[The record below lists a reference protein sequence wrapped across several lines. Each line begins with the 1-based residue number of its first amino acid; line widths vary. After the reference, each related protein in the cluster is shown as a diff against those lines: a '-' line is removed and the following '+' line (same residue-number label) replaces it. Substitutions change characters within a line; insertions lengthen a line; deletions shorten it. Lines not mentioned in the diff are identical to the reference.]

1 MVASGDEVRAQGTDE
16 AWSQRAEVAIAAVSA
31 YLADESERGEPA
43 EAAAAPANPSRLAPA
58 FFAAYLVAESAWLL
72 LLVYLL
78 HVSGVL
84 E

>member
-1 MVASGDEVRAQGTDE
+1 MVASGDEVRARGTDE

-31 YLADESERGEPA
+31 YLADETERGEPA
-43 EAAAAPANPSRLAPA
+43 ERAPAPANRSRLAPA
-58 FFAAYLVAESAWLL
+58 FFAAYLVVECAWVL

-78 HVSGVL
+78 HVSGLL